1 MIDCYEAGSGEGLST
16 MSAEDWLR
24 AAKSEEQRLL
34 TEIMKTDLYKQLE
47 AVRGVLAVYPDATT
61 TATPAAAISG
71 RPNGPASERAFKTAN
86 AFAEMNDAAE
96 AARSRAAVA

>member
-1 MIDCYEAGSGEGLST
+1 

-61 TATPAAAISG
+61 TATPAQPAAISG